1 MKKLGFR
8 DTSVRNRLAAR
19 PSSDVAAVP
28 LKPNGLGTSTK
39 AVSQWRELRLPPWA
53 ALAAIL
59 AAIAVALCEPAGLLG
74 WIKALAAGCIVPGG
88 AYAIVKTATGQWRV
102 E

>member
-1 MKKLGFR
+1 MKKLGF
-8 DTSVRNRLAAR
+8 RNRLAAR

-28 LKPNGLGTSTK
+28 LKPSGLSTSAK

-59 AAIAVALCEPAGLLG
+59 AAITVALCEPSGLTG
-74 WIKALAAGCIVPGG
+74 WLKALAAGAIVPGG
-88 AYAIVKTATGQWRV
+88 VLAIVKTATGEWRP
-102 E
+102 